1 MAVTEQFR
9 EQWLECQ
16 EEYGKNIEAGDMPVI
31 GYGDVDETISLPA
44 VKFTAPFDPEGT
56 NVFDSYAHVPMK
68 TFKKKIDDLAGEVSE
83 ATSDLVEVK
92 QAAIEATEATL
103 DAIENAEAATTAATN
118 VNADLTGMTVTIT
131 NRQGVSKSVN
141 IGFEILQEHV
151 YPSVAAMNAD
161 AANVQAGQ
169 FCMIATTDPTSPDN
183 AQLWS
188 RNSSPA
194 SSDKPFTFLSDL
206 DQASSAAFADWLNN
220 YKPVIETD
228 HTRAENDHS
237 TASSDHTQAGEDHT
251 RAGQDHSTATADHTQ
266 AGNDHTRA
274 ENDHTTADSDH
285 RTATADHAQAGNDHT
300 RCEEDHTQAGNDHTR
315 AERDHATAADDHTTA
330 DSDHTQAGQDHA
342 QSGEDHQQAL
352 QDHEASERATLGAN
366 TQANRAKGY
375 NDHPWV
381 IGDDGYIYVWNDG
394 TQQMVKTNKM
404 IIDFSD
410 LTPEQQAAMVQE
422 FLSHLTFDET
432 PTDGST
438 NPVTSR
444 GIKTALDQKQDTL
457 TFASDALCASAASEI
472 VFA

>member
-68 TFKKKIDDLAGEVSE
+68 TFKKKIDDLAGEVSD

-220 YKPVIETD
+220 YKPVIEAD

-237 TASSDHTQAGEDHT
+237 TASSDH
-251 RAGQDHSTATADHTQ
+251 R
-266 AGNDHTRA
+266 
-274 ENDHTTADSDH
+274 
-285 RTATADHAQAGNDHT
+285 
-300 RCEEDHTQAGNDHTR
+300 
-315 AERDHATAADDHTTA
+315 
-330 DSDHTQAGQDHA
+330 
-342 QSGEDHQQAL
+342 QAL
-352 QDHEASERATLGAN
+352 QDHEASERATTAAN

-381 IGDDGYIYVWNDG
+381 IGDDGFIYVWNEA

-410 LTPEQQAAMVQE
+410 LTPEQQAAMIQE
-422 FLSHLTFDET
+422 FLSRLTFDET
-432 PTDGST
+432 PTEGSS

-444 GIKTALDQKQDTL
+444 GIKTALDQKQDML